1 MVGTIS
7 PSQPQ
12 LSFRVQLPKMLTAYE
27 FLMSSCPSRAGGAVQ
42 LVNRYLQAADID
54 LSETPAKLPWLGLN
68 AGEVK
73 NKKKQA

>member
-1 MVGTIS
+1 
-7 PSQPQ
+7 
-12 LSFRVQLPKMLTAYE
+12 
-27 FLMSSCPSRAGGAVQ
+27 MSSCPTRAGGAVQ